1 MPVTVFSRKPK
12 VPGTTSYHLIFRKW
26 PRIPRRGT
34 WWLMLF
40 ELAGV
45 VPALVLFGL
54 AQPNLYRTD
63 MWQIGWDHR
72 LNSNPARILYAYANH
87 TPQPHIALV
96 WTRTFTDFN
105 VAISVLSLF
114 MLLSKLTA
122 YIMKV
127 WFPVLATFIN
137 TCMVGLYIVSV
148 YGNVGPDYTDSRYPA
163 PAAWYFRK
171 GCDLAK
177 PYGHYKSCR
186 LAQGALVPAV
196 YLLVVYFLNLVFSIW
211 AMLPNKENDIEE
223 EDDEF
228 SAPEP
233 KESRNW
239 EMHSMKSPINYNP
252 QAFTPRTEAFHT
264 LDRQLPL
271 RSQHNRYG

>member
-1 MPVTVFSRKPK
+1 MPITVFSRKPK

-34 WWLMLF
+34 WWLMPF
-40 ELAGV
+40 ELAGTV
-45 VPALVLFGL
+45 TALVIFGL
-54 AQPNLYRTD
+54 SQPNLYRTD

-72 LNSNPARILYAYANH
+72 LNSNPAIKLFAYANH

-96 WTRTFTDFN
+96 WTRTLTDFN

-122 YIMKV
+122 NIMRV

-137 TCMVGLYIVSV
+137 VGMVALYAVST
-148 YGNVGPDYTDSRYPA
+148 YGNIGPDYIDSRYPA
-163 PAAWYFRK
+163 PSAWYLRK

-177 PYGHYKSCR
+177 PYGHYKACKI
-186 LAQGALVPAV
+186 AQAAVVPSV
-196 YLLVVYFLNLVFSIW
+196 YLLTVYVLNLAFAMW
-211 AMLPNKENDIEE
+211 AMWPNKENDVVD
-223 EDDEF
+223 EDDEY
-228 SAPEP
+228 STTSEP

-239 EMHSMKSPINYNP
+239 EMQSMKSPISYN
-252 QAFTPRTEAFHT
+252 QAPFTPRTQAFHT

-271 RSQHNRYG
+271 RYQQTR

>member
-1 MPVTVFSRKPK
+1 MPVSVFSRKPK

-34 WWLMLF
+34 WWLMPF
-40 ELAGV
+40 ELAGTV
-45 VPALVLFGL
+45 TGLVLFAL

-72 LNSNPARILYAYANH
+72 LNSNPAIVLYAYANH
-87 TPQPHIALV
+87 TPQPHVALV
-96 WTRTFTDFN
+96 WSRTLTDFN

-137 TCMVGLYIVSV
+137 VGMVALYAVST
-148 YGNVGPDYTDSRYPA
+148 YGNIGPDYTDSRYPA
-163 PAAWYFRK
+163 SSAWYFRK
-171 GCDLAK
+171 GCDMAK
-177 PYGHYKSCR
+177 PNGHYSSCR
-186 LAQGALVPAV
+186 LAQAVLVPIV
-196 YLLVVYFLNLVFSIW
+196 YLLNLTFAIW
-211 AMLPNKENDIEE
+211 AMLPNKVNDIVKD

-228 SAPEP
+228 TVSEP
-233 KESRNW
+233 KESHNW
-239 EMHSMKSPINYNP
+239 EMQSMKSPMGYQP
-252 QAFTPRTEAFHT
+252 PFTPRTQAFHT

-271 RSQHNRYG
+271 RNQPARFG